1 MKKIVILILALMTFV
16 SAQTE
21 KPRVVLVTSD
31 TGVYSFKKKVEPFIA
46 DALKALDYRVFIV
59 ERTIS
64 NQSNYNDSN
73 TSQVKQLLSLT
84 KEFEP
89 NFILI
94 SNFSQKNNR
103 TTSVLGVTTYFHIL
117 TGKFFVTKPDG
128 ELLKNWE
135 FDAEGTAGTAVSA
148 QELSLKN
155 LVNRAVP
162 IFQEA
167 VTPK

>member
-1 MKKIVILILALMTFV
+1 MKKIIVLILALVSFV

-31 TGVYSFKKKVEPFIA
+31 TGVYSFKKKVEPLIA

-59 ERTIS
+59 DRTIS
-64 NQSNYNDSN
+64 NQTNYNDSN
-73 TSQVKQLLSLT
+73 ATQVKQLISLS

-103 TTSVLGVTTYFHIL
+103 TTSVLGVSTYFHIL

-128 ELLKNWE
+128 ELIKNWE
-135 FDAEGTAGTAVSA
+135 FDAEGAAGTAVSA